1 MMKRILIAALSA
13 LLLLA
18 PAVPT
23 QAQTHVAKKNVGITG
38 MWLGTASGF
47 ENGVY
52 KSTRVRCTFT
62 QVNGVAL
69 TGIKS
74 WMKADGTWSDPET
87 FQGVLYKSGD
97 FHAADN
103 DGYLVGKL
111 ISPTKIRATYLEA
124 GEDQSAL
131 VTVLTKASRDSRR

>member
-1 MMKRILIAALSA
+1 MKKILIATLSA
-13 LLLLA
+13 LLLLT
-18 PAVPT
+18 PAAAA
-23 QAQTHVAKKNVGITG
+23 QAQTPVAKKNVGITG
-38 MWLGTASGF
+38 MWLGTNSGY
-47 ENGVY
+47 ENGIY
-52 KSTRVRCTFT
+52 KSSPVRYTIT

-87 FQGVLYKSGD
+87 FQGVLYKSGE
-97 FHAADN
+97 FHAVDN

-124 GEDQSAL
+124 GEDQGAL
-131 VTVLTKASRDSRR
+131 VTVLTKASRDARR